1 MRVCSAEEF
10 VNLKLAGKNRLIS
23 EHVMNNS
30 KLIKCTLLI
39 EYMKIDIKFNLFD
52 RDYWYFYF
60 TALEMKR

>member
-52 RDYWYFYF
+52 RDY
-60 TALEMKR
+60 